1 MSNNGHFSNNPR
13 TEWVSDPGQDRDMV
27 LLRDF
32 SYTDPEGKV
41 WDAPISSKI
50 NGASIPMPLWST
62 VGSPYTGDYRNA
74 SIVHDVA
81 CQKVKTAA
89 DRKAADKMFYFACLA
104 GGCSIPQARML
115 YLGVRVGAWASLK
128 TGVLSKLAPK
138 NLLFRLSSV
147 PRLPE
152 ELLMRETFNH
162 IAGKFSK
169 LKEADDFAKLES
181 MVDEELKQVT
191 GL

>member
-1 MSNNGHFSNNPR
+1 MPNYGQFSDNPQ

-27 LLRDF
+27 MLRDF
-32 SYTDPEGKV
+32 SYTDPDGKV
-41 WDAPISSKI
+41 WDAPVSSKI

-81 CQKVKTAA
+81 CQKAKTVV

-128 TGVLSKLAPK
+128 TGVLSKLTPK

-147 PRLPE
+147 PRLQE
-152 ELLMRETFNH
+152 ELLMREAFNH

-181 MVDEELKQVT
+181 MVDKELMQVT